1 MTTLHI
7 KALSGPRPVT
17 ASAVRTLLADGRLA
31 ARSQVLSLDRGQTWL
46 PVEDALAVVE
56 RLSVADA
63 DVDAAMAGGRS
74 LHPIAMPLGAV
85 AITLLVAGIGLG
97 GGPAAPVIA
106 AAPVVAVE
114 VAGAVA
120 AAGVAGVGSVAGSAV
135 QLATQSWSSCLTAG
149 CMPADLQAAMAAAA
163 TAAAVPETTGSAAA
177 VPPAGAP
184 AGDLQAAWATLIADQ
199 TADADA
205 WKLRAGE
212 LAAQTTASGIDGWTV
227 SISQVEPY
235 KDAMRK
241 TFPKAGKALRFAE
254 MVAAQDAT
262 GGSVLLMCVV
272 EDQAL
277 AESLDAAAKDG
288 RQVRIGAS
296 IDKVQDEASNRTV
309 ILTAYVRSLQ

>member
-106 AAPVVAVE
+106 AAP
-114 VAGAVA
+114 
-120 AAGVAGVGSVAGSAV
+120 
-135 QLATQSWSSCLTAG
+135 
-149 CMPADLQAAMAAAA
+149 
-163 TAAAVPETTGSAAA
+163 
-177 VPPAGAP
+177 
-184 AGDLQAAWATLIADQ
+184 
-199 TADADA
+199 
-205 WKLRAGE
+205 
-212 LAAQTTASGIDGWTV
+212 
-227 SISQVEPY
+227 
-235 KDAMRK
+235 
-241 TFPKAGKALRFAE
+241 
-254 MVAAQDAT
+254 
-262 GGSVLLMCVV
+262 
-272 EDQAL
+272 
-277 AESLDAAAKDG
+277 
-288 RQVRIGAS
+288 
-296 IDKVQDEASNRTV
+296 
-309 ILTAYVRSLQ
+309 